1 MDSPNDLQAVK
12 LTTVARILGLEPS
25 LLKTWA
31 NKGIIQTV
39 QLGFGTIHLV
49 KIEEVKRIAAK
60 LDLEPK
66 WEHAI

>member
-1 MDSPNDLQAVK
+1 MDLQAVK
-12 LTTVARILGLEPS
+12 LTVAARILGLES
-25 LLKTWA
+25 STLKAWA

-49 KIEEVKRIAAK
+49 KIEEIKRIATK